1 MISSRFRV
9 HHEVLSPAGRGG
21 GRAPPARSAAQAAL
35 AAHAQLGLCV
45 LRDRERR
52 RLQR

>member
-45 LRDRERR
+45 LRNRERR